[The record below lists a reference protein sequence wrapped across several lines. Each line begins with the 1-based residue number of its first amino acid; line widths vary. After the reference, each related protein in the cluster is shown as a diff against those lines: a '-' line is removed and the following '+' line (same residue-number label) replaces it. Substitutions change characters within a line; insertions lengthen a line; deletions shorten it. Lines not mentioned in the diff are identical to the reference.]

1 MAASHL
7 VLLLVP
13 VADSAPT
20 RVFSVADYGAAG
32 DGSRYDTVAFQATV
46 TACGEARGGC
56 VGLPALRDYVT
67 VPMHLRSVHCA
78 GREHHRS
85 GVTSGGEI
93 NGQGGAFVVMP
104 NDQKNVMV
112 SWNTMGHCRGDEC
125 CPRLIGFVDSKDVTI
140 HGITLNQPAYW

>member
-32 DGSRYDTVAFQATV
+32 DGSRYDTAAIQAAV
-46 TACGEARGGC
+46 TPYGEARGGR
-56 VGLPALRDYVT
+56 VVLPALGDYLTVT
-67 VPMHLRSVHCA
+67 VHLRSRVVLELAPGTAAWRDQAARPPGRAEAVVHCA

-85 GVTSGGEI
+85 GGSWGGEI

-104 NDQKNVMV
+104 NVK
-112 SWNTMGHCRGDEC
+112 
-125 CPRLIGFVDSKDVTI
+125 
-140 HGITLNQPAYW
+140 